1 MPELHLDLTSEQVGR
16 VCGKGGAT
24 IREIRSTTGALLDW
38 HKKFATGSPGTLV
51 VKGLQPQIEQA
62 YAEVQAVLKIEPPA
76 CPRGG
81 GKIDL
86 RFCVPRNFDLDNDD
100 WQCSRCHKWNRAREA
115 TCKGWSIDAYQT
127 DKDSREICGA
137 SYRLAVKSSAQ
148 QSAAARP
155 AGQPAGKAPMAVPTP
170 AVRSAPLGV
179 APQPQP
185 RVRRMAMPLQPHQ
198 VIAALRSPPFLEQL
212 RGVH

>member
-76 CPRGG
+76 CPRGRAQL
-81 GKIDL
+81 L
-86 RFCVPRNFDLDNDD
+86 RMPPMHELHPFPERSLAN
-100 WQCSRCHKWNRAREA
+100 Q
-115 TCKGWSIDAYQT
+115 DANAKQ
-127 DKDSREICGA
+127 G
-137 SYRLAVKSSAQ
+137 RLS
-148 QSAAARP
+148 
-155 AGQPAGKAPMAVPTP
+155 
-170 AVRSAPLGV
+170 
-179 APQPQP
+179 
-185 RVRRMAMPLQPHQ
+185 
-198 VIAALRSPPFLEQL
+198 
-212 RGVH
+212 